1 MDLGSYYS
9 GKVIS
14 SGLFHLWI
22 SEGILCQHHLK
33 LASIIH
39 LILSSTLLIGGFI
52 HFYIIKIFSKI
63 KLTSI
68 HYISLFLDLSLI
80 SWSGH
85 LIHIAI
91 PIFVFLVF
99 KISTNLIP
107 YPYDLLFYINTN

>member
-14 SGLFHLWI
+14 SGLFHLWM

-33 LASIIH
+33 LASIVY

-52 HFYIIKIFSKI
+52 HFYINLSINKIFSKI

-68 HYISLFLDLSLI
+68 HYIFIFLGLSLI

-91 PIFVFLVF
+91 PIFVFPVF
-99 KISTNLIP
+99 KV
-107 YPYDLLFYINTN
+107 IN